1 VNPYNHNHTR
11 NNKRHKDDDN
21 DDIQILEDYC
31 TVRTKIIFYSI
42 IYMNRLGSK
51 CSSFSEQ

>member
-1 VNPYNHNHTR
+1 MNPYNHNHTR